1 MADKNEVYEAALALH
16 ASGRPGKY
24 EIRPTKPLSTA
35 RDLSLAYTPGVAAPC
50 LAIKDDPERIY
61 ELTNKGDL
69 VAVISNGTAVLG
81 LGNIGAKAA
90 KPVMEG
96 KAVLFKRF
104 SDIDG
109 VDICVDAPDPDTFV
123 NSVRYLG
130 PSFGGINLED
140 IRGPE
145 CFEIE
150 ERLQAL
156 MDIPVFHDDQHGT
169 AVVVGAA
176 LLNALFLTGRDIA
189 STKLVSTGG
198 GAAGI
203 ACLDFLVS
211 LGLRRENVR
220 LFDIDGLI
228 RPDRPGLH
236 PRKAVYGQADGPE
249 TLAEAIVG
257 ADVFLG
263 LSAPGLLKP
272 EMVAA
277 MADKPI
283 IFALANPTPEIL
295 PDLAR
300 EARPDAIIATGR
312 SDFPNQV
319 NNVLGFPFIFRGA
332 LDVRARQINEEM
344 KRAASRALAE
354 LARED
359 APEEVRLL
367 HPDRPVAFGAHR
379 LIPSPFDPR
388 LIERVAPAVALA
400 ATRTGV
406 ARRPLEDAEAYKAAL
421 RARMNRVR
429 AAD

>member
-1 MADKNEVYEAALALH
+1 MLLDR
-16 ASGRPGKY
+16 GRTPRRRTRWPTKTRFTRRRWRCTRPDAPGKY
-24 EIRPTKPLSTA
+24 EIKPTKPLETA
-35 RDLSLAYTPGVAAPC
+35 RDLALAYTPGVAAPC

-104 SDIDG
+104 ADIDG
-109 VDICVDAPDPDTFV
+109 VDICVDAPDPETFI

-150 ERLQAL
+150 ERLRAL

-176 LLNALFLTGRDIA
+176 LLNALHLTGRDIG
-189 STKLVSTGG
+189 TIKLVSTGG

-211 LGLRRENVR
+211 LGLRRGNVR
-220 LFDIDGLI
+220 LFDIEGLI

-236 PRKAVYGQADGPE
+236 PRKAVYGQSSGPDTLE
-249 TLAEAIVG
+249 TAIRG

-272 EMVAA
+272 EMVEVMAA
-277 MADKPI
+277 RPI
-283 IFALANPTPEIL
+283 ILALANPTPEIL
-295 PDLAR
+295 PDVAR
-300 EARPDAIIATGR
+300 AVPSRRDHRHRPLRLPPIR
-312 SDFPNQV
+312 STTCW
-319 NNVLGFPFIFRGA
+319 
-332 LDVRARQINEEM
+332 
-344 KRAASRALAE
+344 ASRSSSA
-354 LARED
+354 ARST
-359 APEEVRLL
+359 P
-367 HPDRPVAFGAHR
+367 
-379 LIPSPFDPR
+379 
-388 LIERVAPAVALA
+388 APASS
-400 ATRTGV
+400 TR
-406 ARRPLEDAEAYKAAL
+406 R
-421 RARMNRVR
+421 
-429 AAD
+429 